1 MHPRR
6 ILDAHIHLWP
16 ASAANPSS
24 HTWMTPGAHLAKQYS
39 VSDYLSASAS
49 SDAVVEGFVYV
60 ETDRR
65 VGSAGDGQ
73 SENLEAWAEPLEE
86 LRWLRRIVEG
96 TSEEGAGFT
105 AEQGRLMK
113 GIVAWAPLDRGPDV
127 FEEYVAKAREVAG
140 EKTWGRVKGF
150 RFLLQGIKDEGA
162 LRKLVLGEGFVGAM
176 RRFRGEGRDWSFDV
190 GVDMRGAG
198 VWQLELAAEVI
209 VKVNRGMEKDGV
221 RFILSKLM
229 NSLSARFVRSV
240 DRCTDHLCKPSLED
254 DVGDDNR
261 DWYRWCAAITRF
273 AGMHNVYM
281 KLSGGFSEMED
292 QDPSHPMPVT
302 EVVTK
307 MRPWL
312 NHLFAHF
319 PTSRIVSFLNT
330 QACCAT
336 AYSFQALRVRLARL

>member
-1 MHPRR
+1 MPRQR
-6 ILDAHIHLWP
+6 ILDSHIHLWP

-24 HTWMTPGAHLAKQYS
+24 HAWMTPGAHLAKQYS
-39 VSDYLSASAS
+39 VSDYLSASTS
-49 SDAVVEGFVYV
+49 PDAVVEGFVYV

-65 VGSAGDGQ
+65 VGGAGDDNGP

-96 TSEEGAGFT
+96 TPEEAEGFSPGD
-105 AEQGRLMK
+105 GRLMK

-127 FEEYVAKAREVAG
+127 FEE
-140 EKTWGRVKGF
+140 VKGF
-150 RFLLQGIKDEGA
+150 RFLLQGIKEEA
-162 LRKLVLGEGFVGAM
+162 TLRELVLGEGFVGAL
-176 RRFRGEGRDWSFDV
+176 RRFRGEGRDSSFDV

-198 VWQLELAAEVI
+198 VWQLEVAAEMI
-209 VKVNRGMEKDGV
+209 VKVNEGMEKNGV
-221 RFILSKLM
+221 RFIL
-229 NSLSARFVRSV
+229 N
-240 DRCTDHLCKPSLED
+240 HLCKPSLED

-292 QDPSHPMPVT
+292 QNPSHPMPIT
-302 EVVTK
+302 KVVTK

-312 NHLFAHF
+312 SHLFTHF
-319 PTSRIVSFLNT
+319 PHSRILFGSDWPVCNVRGPGDELSWKHWRGVVEQILEEYNLSEREKNRIWYG
-330 QACCAT
+330 T
-336 AYSFQALRVRLARL
+336 AVEAYRLDMSH